1 MVTRLPQLAL
11 SALLSANFWL
21 GSQRAGE
28 PAKAASPIP
37 ECGPVLR
44 AARDQQNRLAM
55 VARRLEVLLLG
66 EIHTSAADHLWQ
78 LESLETLQRSGVPLS
93 LGLEMVPAPRQPVLD
108 RYSTGR
114 IDEATF
120 LREVGWDEVWG
131 HDPALYLPLL
141 RWARRQGV
149 PLLALNAEPAL
160 VRRVRRQGLA
170 AVPTSQRQS
179 IGEPAPVGEAYRG
192 RLRAAWAGHGGGRQ
206 AGGTLTPEE
215 ANDLERFSDSQRL
228 RDRAMAERL
237 AAARRRDP
245 ERLVVA
251 LIGRGH
257 LEGDDGVPAQLR
269 ALGLRRS
276 EAQLRPEVPAICAP
290 APRGARLGAY
300 LESSDGAVWV
310 RRVAPDSAAER
321 AGLRPGDRIL
331 TVNGTAVQRAGQVIL
346 RVANQPAAELLR
358 LTILREGRERLLE
371 VRLPAA
377 VLGRQASGENGVP
390 PAPAAGAP

>member
-1 MVTRLPQLAL
+1 MATRLPQLAL
-11 SALLSANFWL
+11 RALLSANLWL
-21 GSQRAGE
+21 GSQGAGE

-37 ECGPVLR
+37 ECGPALR
-44 AARDQQNRLAM
+44 AARDQQDRLAM

-192 RLRAAWAGHGGGRQ
+192 RLRAA
-206 AGGTLTPEE
+206 
-215 ANDLERFSDSQRL
+215 
-228 RDRAMAERL
+228 
-237 AAARRRDP
+237 
-245 ERLVVA
+245 
-251 LIGRGH
+251 
-257 LEGDDGVPAQLR
+257 
-269 ALGLRRS
+269 
-276 EAQLRPEVPAICAP
+276 
-290 APRGARLGAY
+290 
-300 LESSDGAVWV
+300 
-310 RRVAPDSAAER
+310 
-321 AGLRPGDRIL
+321 
-331 TVNGTAVQRAGQVIL
+331 
-346 RVANQPAAELLR
+346 
-358 LTILREGRERLLE
+358 
-371 VRLPAA
+371 
-377 VLGRQASGENGVP
+377 
-390 PAPAAGAP
+390 

>member
-1 MVTRLPQLAL
+1 MATRLPPMAL
-11 SALLSANFWL
+11 SALLSANVWL
-21 GSQRAGE
+21 GSAGA
-28 PAKAASPIP
+28 PAVAASPMA
-37 ECGPVLR
+37 ECGPALR
-44 AARDQQNRLAM
+44 AARDQQGRLAAA
-55 VARRLEVLLLG
+55 ARRLEVLLLG

-78 LESLETLQRSGVPLS
+78 LESLETLRQTGVPLS

-108 RYSTGR
+108 RFSAGR

-120 LREVGWDEVWG
+120 LREVGWAEVWG
-131 HDPALYLPLL
+131 HDPDLYLPLL

-149 PLLALNAEPAL
+149 PLLALNAEPDL

-170 AVPTSQRQS
+170 AVPPGQRQG
-179 IGEPAPVGEAYRG
+179 IGDPAPVGEAYRG
-192 RLRAAWAGHGGGRQ
+192 RLRTAWAGHGGGGL
-206 AGGTLTPEE
+206 AGGALSPEE
-215 ANDLERFSDSQRL
+215 ANDLERFIDSQRL

-251 LIGRGH
+251 LVGRGH

-269 ALGLRRS
+269 ALGMRRT
-276 EAQLRPEVPAICAP
+276 EALLRPDLPAICAP

-346 RVANQPAAELLR
+346 RVANQPAGQLLR
-358 LTILREGRERLLE
+358 LTIEREGRELRLE
-371 VRLPAA
+371 VKLPAPA
-377 VLGRQASGENGVP
+377 PVLGRQVHGENGVLS
-390 PAPAAGAP
+390 APVAGAL